1 MPYRSPACRRACRFE
16 RMEARLLMA
25 ADLTPP
31 MLEQPAGEVMIP
43 DGDLFLPGSISGR
56 VFAASAADGV
66 YQLGDEGIAGVR
78 VELLASDGRL
88 LAEAFT
94 DDEGRY
100 DFPALAPGRYAIRET
115 QPDGYDDGPDW
126 PGLEGAWNEANDL
139 LSQVIVMPGA
149 DLKGYDFAEHLPVS
163 LPGEETPPIEPGVEP
178 IPNPTPMPIDEVV
191 ASPLAGFIPLPAVE
205 WRSASIGVQEEVVFE
220 TIDAAALVSAP
231 LTQRPTERLFGS
243 GGRLIDNSATDFD
256 AALEGGYDALAAFTA
271 EFGDVALIASDATP
285 TEAPTRKYAETASQS
300 RDAAREEAF
309 AEGERQPMAEAPT
322 QEPQLATPP
331 TRRYDSSHQ
340 LASKP
345 AA

>member
-1 MPYRSPACRRACRFE
+1 MPHRSPACRRACRFE

-66 YQLGDEGIAGVR
+66 YQSGDEGIAGVR

-88 LAEAFT
+88 LAEALT

-115 QPDGYDDGPDW
+115 QPEGYEDGPDW

-139 LSQVIVMPGA
+139 LSQIIVMPGA
-149 DLKGYDFAEHLPVS
+149 DLTGYDFAEHLPVS
-163 LPGEETPPIEPGVEP
+163 LPGEETPPTEPGAEP

-191 ASPLAGFIPLPAVE
+191 ASPLAGFVPLPTVE
-205 WRSASIGVQEEVVFE
+205 WRRVSVGVQEEVIFE

-231 LTQRPTERLFGS
+231 LPQRQEERLFGS
-243 GGRLIDNSATDFD
+243 GGRLIDNSAIDFD
-256 AALEGGYDALAAFTA
+256 AALEEGYDAIAAFME
-271 EFGDVALIASDATP
+271 EFGDVALTTSDATP
-285 TEAPTRKYAETASQS
+285 VEARTREYAETAVTS
-300 RDAAREEAF
+300 RDEAREQAF
-309 AEGERQPMAEAPT
+309 ADSERQPIAEAPT
-322 QEPQLATPP
+322 QTPQLVTPP
-331 TRRYDSSHQ
+331 VRRYDSSHQ
-340 LASKP
+340 LAGKP

>member
-1 MPYRSPACRRACRFE
+1 
-16 RMEARLLMA
+16 MEARLLMA

-100 DFPALAPGRYAIRET
+100 DFPALAPGRYAVRET
-115 QPDGYDDGPDW
+115 QPADYDDGPDW

-139 LSQVIVMPGA
+139 LSNIIVMPGA
-149 DLKGYDFAEHLPVS
+149 DLTGYDFAEHLPVS
-163 LPGEETPPIEPGVEP
+163 LPGEETPPTEPGAEP

-191 ASPLAGFIPLPAVE
+191 ASPLAGFVPLPTVE
-205 WRSASIGVQEEVVFE
+205 WRRASVGVQEEVIFE
-220 TIDAAALVSAP
+220 TNDVAALVSAP
-231 LTQRPTERLFGS
+231 LPQRQAERLFGS
-243 GGRLIDNSATDFD
+243 GGRLIDNSAIDFD
-256 AALEGGYDALAAFTA
+256 AALEEGYDVLAAFTA
-271 EFGDVALIASDATP
+271 EFGDVALIASDAATP
-285 TEAPTRKYAETASQS
+285 EAPTRKYAEVAAQS

-309 AEGERQPMAEAPT
+309 AEDDQAPIAEAPT
-322 QEPQLATPP
+322 QAPQLVTPP
-331 TRRYDSSHQ
+331 ARRYDSSHQ
-340 LASKP
+340 LAGKP